1 MDQDLLKTGACSIVL
16 GHQHYSGHFSP
27 KIDKLFK
34 VTRITTNHNEL
45 NNIEKIRSI
54 TNYEKYFVIP
64 DKELFEI
71 KPGDSFYKF
80 LLELIVD
87 KEDKPI
93 IKQNQILYG
102 SYITFAGKMD
112 LHDSIIQMDLHCS
125 SKIWTDPLSI
135 LNFSK
140 QIMGG
145 LSALHNKKICH
156 LDIKPENIMI
166 SLPGPE
172 FKIIDF
178 GFASLYPFND
188 FIVNYR
194 GTPGYFPKHCKKNNV
209 ESLPPIDANDFVR
222 TMYNIPLINNR
233 NLVYK
238 IDTYCFGRTLLLLYN
253 LYRSNITPSCSCFNG
268 YRNRKIQRIIDLSLE
283 PNVLYRPTIDQILS
297 LNIV

>member
-1 MDQDLLKTGACSIVL
+1 MNPSLLKTGSCTIIL
-16 GHQHYSGHFSP
+16 GHQHYSGHFP
-27 KIDKLFK
+27 AKNGKLFK

-54 TNYEKYFVIP
+54 KNYEKYFVLP

-87 KEDKPI
+87 KEDKPN
-93 IKQNQILYG
+93 IKKNQKLYG
-102 SYITFAGKMD
+102 SYITFAGNMD

-125 SKIWTDPLSI
+125 SNIWTGPASI
-135 LNFSK
+135 LDFCK
-140 QIMGG
+140 QIMNG
-145 LSALHNKKICH
+145 LSALHNKNICH
-156 LDIKPENIMI
+156 LDIKPENIMV

-178 GFASLYPFND
+178 GFSSLYPFND
-188 FIVNYR
+188 FIGNYR
-194 GTPGYFPKHCKKNNV
+194 GTPGYFPMDYKKHNMIL
-209 ESLPPIDANDFVR
+209 LPPIDANDFVR
-222 TMYNIPLINNR
+222 TIHNIPLTDNR
-233 NLVYK
+233 NFVYK

-253 LYRSNITPSCSCFNG
+253 LYKASITPSCSCFNG
-268 YRNRKIQRIIDLSLE
+268 YRNRKIQRIIDLCLE